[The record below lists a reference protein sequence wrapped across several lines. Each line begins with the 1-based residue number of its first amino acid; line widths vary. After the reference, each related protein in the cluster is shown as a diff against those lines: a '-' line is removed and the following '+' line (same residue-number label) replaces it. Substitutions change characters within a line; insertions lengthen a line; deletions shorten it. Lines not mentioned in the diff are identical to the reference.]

1 MSNVIDTL
9 FQSLEDTL
17 ESSIKDVETAGKS
30 ADRIADGVE
39 EIMSSFDEHE
49 VRAHAYLPPRHS
61 KMRLNSNLQKA
72 AWCSSIK
79 AIRQQLR
86 HGLDHIMDQLMKADE
101 SGEVMHGLKVDRADS
116 DL

>member
-1 MSNVIDTL
+1 MQYPPTMSNVIDTL

-49 VRAHAYLPPRHS
+49 VRACAYLPPRHS
-61 KMRLNSNLQKA
+61 
-72 AWCSSIK
+72 
-79 AIRQQLR
+79 
-86 HGLDHIMDQLMKADE
+86 E
-101 SGEVMHGLKVDRADS
+101 T
-116 DL
+116 

>member
-9 FQSLEDTL
+9 FKSLEDTL
-17 ESSIKDVETAGKS
+17 ESSIKDVETAEKS

-39 EIMSSFDEHE
+39 EIMSSFDKHE
-49 VRAHAYLPPRHS
+49 VCVRAYLPPRHS
-61 KMRLNSNLQKA
+61 EMWLNSNLQKT
-72 AWCSSIK
+72 AWRSSIK

-86 HGLDHIMDQLMKADE
+86 HGLDHITDQLTKAGE
-101 SGEVMHGLKVDRADS
+101 SDEVMCGLKADRADS